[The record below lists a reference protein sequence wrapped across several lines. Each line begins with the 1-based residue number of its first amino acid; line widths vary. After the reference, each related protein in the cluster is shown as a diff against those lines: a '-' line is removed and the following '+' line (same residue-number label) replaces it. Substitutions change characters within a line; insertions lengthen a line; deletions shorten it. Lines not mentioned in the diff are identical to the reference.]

1 MMEEDPIIIR
11 MNIAHF
17 EAMLRHVMDNDTS
30 WITKSARSSTCCSR
44 GPAGFGAGDGF
55 EKQR

>member
-17 EAMLRHVMDNDTS
+17 EAMLRHVMDNEKRS
-30 WITKSARSSTCCSR
+30 VINMLLARPSR
-44 GPAGFGAGDGF
+44 IWCW
-55 EKQR
+55 

>member
-17 EAMLRHVMDNDTS
+17 EAMLRHDPPHGLQSHPEAVHS
-30 WITKSARSSTCCSR
+30 SPEVRSRRPSQCHLLLGVPS
-44 GPAGFGAGDGF
+44 
-55 EKQR
+55 